1 MKAIALNIQTQKL
14 SIEEIPEPKI
24 QKETEVKLKMLEVGI
39 CGTDREEVAGGRAF
53 PPAGENTLILGHES
67 VAEVV
72 EVGQAV
78 RTFKKG
84 DLAVITVRRGCG
96 SCAPCKS
103 GRSDFCYTGN
113 YTERGIKGRHGFH
126 AEYVIDEEQYL
137 VKVPPELKLYGVL
150 TEPMS
155 VVEKAI
161 DEILTIQQARLP
173 DWRDTT
179 LYKNKKA
186 LVAGLGPIGLLA
198 CIALRLRG
206 FQLFGMDIVDTGTPR
221 TKILQE
227 LGGTY
232 IDARTTK
239 TSDIPTKF
247 GQIDLILEAAGVARV
262 EFDLFSA
269 LGINGGYVLTGV
281 PPTSSFE
288 INGGHIVH
296 DFVMKNQVALGSVN
310 AGKNHWE
317 MAVRD
322 LTLATTK
329 WKGSLQALITSH
341 ISPDKILEAI
351 EHPGKDEIKTVVN
364 WSAA

>member
-1 MKAIALNIQTQKL
+1 MGNIWNGNKWRL
-14 SIEEIPEPKI
+14 S
-24 QKETEVKLKMLEVGI
+24 
-39 CGTDREEVAGGRAF
+39 R
-53 PPAGENTLILGHES
+53 
-67 VAEVV
+67 
-72 EVGQAV
+72 
-78 RTFKKG
+78 
-84 DLAVITVRRGCG
+84 
-96 SCAPCKS
+96 
-103 GRSDFCYTGN
+103 
-113 YTERGIKGRHGFH
+113 
-126 AEYVIDEEQYL
+126 EYVIDEEQYL

-206 FQLFGMDIVDTGTPR
+206 FQLFGMDIVDAGTPR

-269 LGINGGYVLTGV
+269 LGINGGYVLTGF
-281 PPTSSFE
+281 PTSLS
-288 INGGHIVH
+288 
-296 DFVMKNQVALGSVN
+296 KS
-310 AGKNHWE
+310 
-317 MAVRD
+317 MAVISS
-322 LTLATTK
+322 TT
-329 WKGSLQALITSH
+329 SL
-341 ISPDKILEAI
+341 
-351 EHPGKDEIKTVVN
+351 
-364 WSAA
+364 